1 MSIELKQGI
10 YWVGAIDWKLRNF
23 HGFTTP
29 RGGTYNAYLLID
41 EKITLIDSTKPEFA
55 GELLRRIREII
66 DPSKIDYVICNHAE
80 IDHSGSIPDVM
91 KVAPNA
97 KIITSVK
104 GKAILERHHK
114 QSWEYQLV
122 KTNDEISIGARTL
135 KFATIP
141 MVHWP
146 DSMVTYVVEDEIL
159 FSNDAFGQQIAT
171 WERFADE
178 VSMDIV
184 MEENQRYYAN
194 IVLPFANPVKNALK
208 LVGGLKCAMIAPA
221 HGVIFRTPEHIAQ
234 ILESYRKWSNHEAD
248 QRAVIVYDT
257 MWQSTAAMAKAIQA
271 ACEHLNIPYTI
282 HNLSEDN
289 LSLVTHEM
297 MVSKYVFVGSP
308 VLNNGLMPQVAGFLH
323 YLKGFAPK
331 KKVGMAFGS
340 YGWSAQSAKLINAT
354 FEKLCWDILPS
365 VEIDYFPDEDEL
377 VALTQTVIT
386 NLQADPTQFA
396 HANPAECELI

>member
-1 MSIELKQGI
+1 MSVQLKEGI

-23 HGFTTP
+23 HGFITP
-29 RGGTYNAYLLID
+29 RGGTYNAYLIID
-41 EKITLIDSTKPEFA
+41 EKITLIDSTKPEF
-55 GELLRRIREII
+55 GPELLRRIGEII
-66 DPSKIDYVICNHAE
+66 DPSEIDYVVCNHAE
-80 IDHSGSIPDVM
+80 IDHSGSIPHVM
-91 KVAPNA
+91 AVAPKA
-97 KIITSVK
+97 KIVTSTK
-104 GKAILERHHK
+104 GKAILDRHHK
-114 QSWEYQLV
+114 KTWDYEIIR
-122 KTNDEISIGARTL
+122 TNDELSIGKRTL

-146 DSMVTYVVEDEIL
+146 DSMVTYAIEDKIL

-178 VSMDIV
+178 LSMDII

-194 IVLPFANPVKNALK
+194 IVMPFANPVKNALK
-208 LVGGLKCAMIAPA
+208 LVGGLECEMIAPA

-248 QRAVIVYDT
+248 HRAVIVYDT
-257 MWQSTAAMAKAIQA
+257 MWQSTAKMAEAIQA
-271 ACEHLNIPYTI
+271 ACEQANIPYTI

-297 MVSKYVFVGSP
+297 MVAKYIFVGSP
-308 VLNNGLMPQVAGFLH
+308 VLNNGLMPQVAAFLH
-323 YLKGFAPK
+323 YTKGFAPK

-340 YGWSAQSAKLINAT
+340 YGWSAQSAKIINAT

-365 VEIDYFPDEDEL
+365 IEIDYFPDEAEL
-377 VALTQTVIT
+377 VGMTETVFQ
-386 NLQADPTQFA
+386 NLQADPARFA